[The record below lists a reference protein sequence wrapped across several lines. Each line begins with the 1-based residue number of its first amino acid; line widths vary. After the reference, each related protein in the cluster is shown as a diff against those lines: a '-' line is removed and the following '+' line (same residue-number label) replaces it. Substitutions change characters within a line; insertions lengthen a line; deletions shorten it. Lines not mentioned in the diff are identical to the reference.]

1 MKRNQNENYIPF
13 ITFYLASMP
22 KLIISFYSP
31 IFLKYQEI
39 YCFYPYYTQ
48 SLNNQIK

>member
-31 IFLKYQEI
+31 IFLKYQESFI
-39 YCFYPYYTQ
+39 ASIHTT
-48 SLNNQIK
+48 LKV